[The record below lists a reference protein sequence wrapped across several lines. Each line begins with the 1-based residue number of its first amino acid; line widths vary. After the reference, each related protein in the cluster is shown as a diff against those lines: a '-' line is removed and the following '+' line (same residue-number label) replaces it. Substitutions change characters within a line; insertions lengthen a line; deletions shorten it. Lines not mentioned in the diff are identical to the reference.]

1 MVVQG
6 DKTIDS
12 ATFAQIEEYFTSAL
26 TIDKHKRFDWVEKTL
41 RHDASL
47 LQEVRSLLLAHH
59 ASDTFLTT
67 PFPVKKTI
75 DNVTERCPDLTGRRL
90 GVYEVIRKIAS
101 GGMGRIYSAKR
112 IDGEYEQVVAI
123 KVVEVSN
130 INIELFLKERQ
141 LLADIQ
147 HPNIV
152 TLLDGGTLEE
162 GFPYLVMELV
172 DGMPIDA
179 YIDCYHLSYTE
190 IVTLC
195 RDLCHV
201 IDDAHQQGII
211 HCDLKPDNIL
221 VINKGSRKGT
231 LKLLDFGIAHS
242 SKPTTKYPVGITP
255 EYASPQRHQGQ
266 LPHKSDDVFSL
277 GIILGQLL
285 SGQPLTL
292 VSKTNAIKKSYK
304 AADIY
309 ALSAHIDNKELAQ
322 IFHKATTEKRQ
333 ERYLSA
339 SEFQADL
346 NNWLDEKPIS
356 AAQGGWWYF
365 YSKYI
370 YRYRN
375 FLFIIFIFA
384 ILSLTVGQIVGQH
397 FEQQESAELRQESRQ
412 EDALEAVDDLNRLLA
427 TIPHTPTLEKEVTSL
442 TKDRLHDWFQANP
455 KNQTIKTLY
464 AEILIRMGNIS
475 GHPYY
480 MNLGEV
486 GNAQDYYKK
495 ALDLYNDSAD
505 RKETQL
511 ASSAQQSRQ
520 INQSFIRHRIAELSI
535 YNNNGGSAIEGWKAM
550 RLIRESLKVDN
561 LITLTNKQRLLILN
575 MLLAGAYESLRV
587 RAYADTWELLKKAQR
602 ILAEDDINFANRS
615 QEAQYLN
622 AFYHEITGHLYFLEG
637 NINAALAVYTKIIRP
652 SSDSTIAT
660 GRYRYLMTR
669 VDSAF
674 ACMGFQQKSPQMKRQ
689 HFKYFEYARINLEN
703 LATEYPD
710 VPLLQR
716 QAKRMNQYRNNLN
729 VNDKNK
735 FCENPVEFLLPP
747 V

>member
-6 DKTIDS
+6 DKTIDA

-26 TIDKHKRFDWVEKTL
+26 TIDKHKRFDWIEKTL
-41 RHDASL
+41 RHDTSL

-75 DNVTERCPDLTGRRL
+75 NKITERCPDLTGRRL

-112 IDGEYEQVVAI
+112 SDGEYEQVVAI

-179 YIDCYHLSYTE
+179 YIDCYQLSPTE

-195 RDLCHV
+195 RDLCQV

-221 VINKGSRKGT
+221 VINKGRRKGT

-242 SKPTTKYPVGITP
+242 SKPSSKPYVGITP
-255 EYASPQRHQGQ
+255 EYASPQRHQSHV
-266 LPHKSDDVFSL
+266 PHRSDDVFSL
-277 GIILGQLL
+277 GIIFGQLL
-285 SGQPLTL
+285 SGKPLTL
-292 VSKTNAIKKSYK
+292 TEKTNAIKKPYK
-304 AADIY
+304 TADIA
-309 ALSAHIDNKELAQ
+309 ALSRHIKNKELKL
-322 IFHKATTEKRQ
+322 IFKKATADKRQ
-333 ERYLSA
+333 ARYHSA

-346 NNWLDEKPIS
+346 NNWLDEKPIN
-356 AAQGGWWYF
+356 AVQGGWWYF

-375 FLFIIFIFA
+375 FLLIILIFA
-384 ILSLTVGQIVGQH
+384 LFSLTVGQIAGQY

-412 EDALEAVDDLNRLLA
+412 DDADEAVEDLDRLLA
-427 TIPHTPTLEKEVTSL
+427 TIPHTPSLEQEVTTL
-442 TKDRLHDWFQANP
+442 TMNRLHEWEQENP
-455 KNQTIKTLY
+455 KNQTIKIHY
-464 AEILIRMGNIS
+464 ADILIRMGNIS

-480 MNLGEV
+480 MNLGYIDK
-486 GNAQDYYKK
+486 ARDYYQQ
-495 ALDLYNDSAD
+495 ALDIYKNLANREEA
-505 RKETQL
+505 QL
-511 ASSAQQSRQ
+511 STSTQQSIL
-520 INQSFIRHRIAELSI
+520 INQSFIRHRLAELSL
-535 YNNNGGSAIEGWKAM
+535 YDESQSAVEGWKAM
-550 RLIRESLKVDN
+550 RSIREALNIENFVALPS
-561 LITLTNKQRLLILN
+561 KQRLFVLQ
-575 MLLAGAYESLRV
+575 MLLAEAYESLRIH
-587 RAYADTWELLKKAQR
+587 AYADTWELLQKAQQL
-602 ILAEDDINFANRS
+602 LAEDDISPAKRFK
-615 QEAQYLN
+615 EVQYLN
-622 AFYHEITGHLYFLEG
+622 AFYHEITGHLYFLKG
-637 NINAALAVYTKIIRP
+637 NINAALGTYTKIMRP
-652 SSDSTIAT
+652 NSDSTAIET
-660 GRYRYLMTR
+660 GRYRYLITR

-674 ACMGFQQKSPQMKRQ
+674 ACMGFQQKSPQMKLQ

-703 LATEYPD
+703 LAKEYID

-716 QAKRMNQYRNNLN
+716 QSKRMNLT
-729 VNDKNK
+729 DKNK
-735 FCENPVEFLLPP
+735 FCSDPIKFLLPP
-747 V
+747 AGKKPD